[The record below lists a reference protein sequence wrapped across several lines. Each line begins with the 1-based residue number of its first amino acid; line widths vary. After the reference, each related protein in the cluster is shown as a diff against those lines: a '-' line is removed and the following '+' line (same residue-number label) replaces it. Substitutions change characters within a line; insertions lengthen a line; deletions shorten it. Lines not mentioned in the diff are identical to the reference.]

1 MSSVRTFATST
12 IGDALTP
19 LGPPEVATEFVTRTA
34 ASRVRAIH
42 PSLFDVDAQGVPVS
56 TARAFATH
64 SSIPTESTVF
74 TPADVEV
81 LPDLPAWVFGFLAG
95 CAAFISIVASALLLA
110 QFRPQMRC
118 AVRIGRW
125 IRGKGRG
132 SGYRKIEQ
140 EDYQL
145 DDIYRSGH
153 DGALHG
159 RDHGSDG
166 LKNRKGHSKHLS
178 ISTRLHYA
186 GLGIAVQGYRNV
198 DPGEQPRQSI
208 EELHSFASPTGVAV
222 ARRGSLTAPL
232 PSTKHFALPVRRP
245 SSAFEAS
252 TALEDGWSGTPG
264 ISVSTPEIFN
274 YDSPVHQSVRS
285 PRYTTTSGTVMLER
299 ITGGVAGAAD
309 KMAKRFYDHV
319 NPNDGPEQGLWLPVR
334 DSEREVKGLSG
345 VLVG

>member
-1 MSSVRTFATST
+1 MMRHVSTLLHSLKLVQIHYIQRLIYSASCFYVPCLSVLLAPLDLYPTILSPTSKPTAPHPHFVALTMPPPPQLSSAWPTVRASSHNAGWSPAPTREATPSIPTKFVSAAQYVHLEVFDLDADGVPMSSVRTFVTST

-19 LGPPEVATEFVTRTA
+19 LGPPEVATEFVTCTA

-74 TPADVEV
+74 MPADLEV

-125 IRGKGRG
+125 IKGNGRG
-132 SGYRKIEQ
+132 SGYWKLEQ
-140 EDYQL
+140 EDYEL
-145 DDIYRSGH
+145 DIVYRSGY

-166 LKNRKGHSKHLS
+166 LKNRKGHS
-178 ISTRLHYA
+178 TRLSVNTRQQYA
-186 GLGIAVQGYRNV
+186 ELGEF
-198 DPGEQPRQSI
+198 D
-208 EELHSFASPTGVAV
+208 
-222 ARRGSLTAPL
+222 
-232 PSTKHFALPVRRP
+232 
-245 SSAFEAS
+245 
-252 TALEDGWSGTPG
+252 
-264 ISVSTPEIFN
+264 SV
-274 YDSPVHQSVRS
+274 
-285 PRYTTTSGTVMLER
+285 
-299 ITGGVAGAAD
+299 
-309 KMAKRFYDHV
+309 
-319 NPNDGPEQGLWLPVR
+319 
-334 DSEREVKGLSG
+334 
-345 VLVG
+345 